1 MALIKHKT
9 NKRKSASTAAK
20 IPSIIV
26 PSRNKNRP
34 PQLAWQDFRNR
45 TICVCLYPNIVCRI
59 SELPQTCVAI
69 LKVWRSILN
78 EDIRYQHRLSNLPSF
93 LGVRNVCVN
102 FSNAQH
108 VNTLDYILDDI
119 DNEDCYPYLRLFIDN
134 IQVAAFIVQR
144 WCVRTGCAP
153 HTYSIIEHLEG
164 ELQSHDVE
172 CYKCNPFLIEHLCT
186 NNAVHSIKFGAA
198 ATIYCE
204 YVDPRTDLYNIPYVR
219 CSSKFGKK
227 LNTYAVR
234 NAKRR
239 IAEKRD
245 NQINKARSKLK
256 GYVEAAAFLDARK
269 ESLYNNVAPVHRSYL
284 GSYTYG
290 RYKQYNK
297 RYDTARFH
305 AVGMYANWSA
315 EELDDEIAKQVLPE
329 EALQVPQADEF
340 VEAHKELTRIAH
352 AAVQNQKKL
361 ELDLECA
368 RDALRDYKDIA
379 IEYPASSKRPRN
391 NKQVKEALFSSL
403 SMAVGSPAADKI
415 KPADVEA
422 AQVDNVADILAHF
435 ANIEVDYKTRQI
447 KIIF

>member
-34 PQLAWQDFRNR
+34 AQLAWQDFRNR
-45 TICVCLYPNIVCRI
+45 TICVCLYPNIHCRI
-59 SELPQTCVAI
+59 SELPQTCDTI
-69 LKVWRSILN
+69 LKIWRSILN
-78 EDIRYQHRLSNLPSF
+78 EDIRYQHKLSNLPSF

-102 FSNAQH
+102 FSKAQH
-108 VNTLDYILDDI
+108 VNTLDYLLDNY

-153 HTYSIIEHLEG
+153 HSYSIIEHMG
-164 ELQSHDVE
+164 VELHSHEIE

-186 NNAVHSIKFGAA
+186 NNTVHSIKFGAA

-204 YVDPRTDLYNIPYVR
+204 YVNPRTDLYNIPFVR

-239 IAEKRD
+239 ITEKRD
-245 NQINKARSKLK
+245 EQINKARNLLK
-256 GYVEAAAFLDARK
+256 RYTEAAAFLDARK
-269 ESLYNNVAPVHRSYL
+269 ESLHNNVAPVHRSYL
-284 GSYTYG
+284 GGFTYG
-290 RYKQYNK
+290 RYKQHKQRYN
-297 RYDTARFH
+297 TARFH
-305 AVGMYANWSA
+305 AVGIYANWSA
-315 EELDDEIAKQVLPE
+315 EDLDDQIAKQVLPND
-329 EALQVPQADEF
+329 ALRVPQPDEF
-340 VEAHKELTRIAH
+340 IEAHKELSRIAH
-352 AAVQNQKKL
+352 AAVQNQKQL

-368 RDALRDYKDIA
+368 RDALKENANI
-379 IEYPASSKRPRN
+379 YPTSSKRPRN
-391 NKQVKEALFSSL
+391 NKQVKDAIFTSL
-403 SMAVGSPAADKI
+403 SMAVGSPAAEKI
-415 KPADVEA
+415 KPTDVEA
-422 AQVDNVADILAHF
+422 SQVNAVADILAHF
-435 ANIEVDYKTRQI
+435 ANIEIDYKTRQI
-447 KIIF
+447 KMKF